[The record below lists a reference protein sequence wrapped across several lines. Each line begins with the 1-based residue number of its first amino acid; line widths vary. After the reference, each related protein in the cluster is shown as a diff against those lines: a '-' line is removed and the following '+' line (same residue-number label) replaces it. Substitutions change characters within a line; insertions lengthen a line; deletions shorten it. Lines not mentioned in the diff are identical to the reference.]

1 MSKVPVTRN
10 FQITLPKH
18 IRDKLNIT
26 IGQKVSIH
34 LEGDKIII
42 QKISDEIWEDCSDFL
57 PDNFEKILKE
67 IRFDS
72 TDRFKRLGI
81 I

>member
-1 MSKVPVTRN
+1 MSKVTVTRN
-10 FQITLPKH
+10 FQITIPKH

-26 IGQKVSIH
+26 LGQKVSIH

-67 IRFDS
+67 LRFDS
-72 TDRFKRLGI
+72 INRFKRLGI